1 VLAEAHGA
9 GAAHARTLDL
19 GFDVDCSARGTAAVV
34 DGARVL
40 LTPLRLAAVPPPLA
54 AAAVVLPA
62 PAACVALRDCGGVEV
77 GALRRGRAPHMRACC
92 SLTLTQPYRCMWTAL
107 LLAAA
112 LRCSSLL
119 AEAVE

>member
-77 GALRRGRAPHMRACC
+77 GALRRGRAL
-92 SLTLTQPYRCMWTAL
+92 LTCAH
-107 LLAAA
+107 AAA
-112 LRCSSLL
+112 
-119 AEAVE
+119 